1 MAQVVGKI
9 GIKVLSIVVGVPVG
23 IATRKAVARL
33 WVAFRPEQPAHS
45 VKDREA
51 RWADVMGYAALA
63 GAGGVAAKLLTRK
76 GAETTYR
83 KLLGLEPPAAGP
95 TREQKRLEE
104 ATENAAS

>member
-9 GIKVLSIVVGVPVG
+9 SMKVLSIAVGIPVG
-23 IATRKAVARL
+23 IATRKVVARL
-33 WVAFRPEQPAHS
+33 WVAARPGEPAHD

-76 GAETTYR
+76 GAESTYR
-83 KLLGLEPPAAGP
+83 KLTGLEPPAAGP

-104 ATENAAS
+104 AEQEAAG

>member
-1 MAQVVGKI
+1 MGQVVGKI
-9 GIKVLSIVVGVPVG
+9 GMKVLTIAVGVPVG

-33 WVAFRPEQPAHS
+33 WVAFRPEQPAHT

-83 KLLGLEPPAAGP
+83 KLLGVEPPAAGP
-95 TREQKRLEE
+95 TREQKRLQQ
-104 ATENAAS
+104 ATENAAT

>member
-9 GIKVLSIVVGVPVG
+9 GMKVLTIAVGVPVG
-23 IATRKAVARL
+23 IATRNAVARL
-33 WVAFRPEQPAHS
+33 WVAFRPEQPAHT

-83 KLLGLEPPAAGP
+83 KLLGVEPPAAGP
-95 TREQKRLEE
+95 TREQKRLQQ
-104 ATENAAS
+104 ATENAAT